1 MAINWQVRSVADS
14 TIDEIKS
21 RAKNRGLSI
30 GQYLDWHFTQDIDM
44 VRYDSSKK
52 KKEYKICLSVDAM
65 NSLKRLAANEGYGVA
80 KYLEA
85 LANGKTSC

>member
-1 MAINWQVRSVADS
+1 MAINWQVRSVNDS

-52 KKEYKICLSVDAM
+52 EKEYKICLPVDAM
-65 NSLKRLAANEGYGVA
+65 NNLKRLAANEGYGVA
-80 KYLEA
+80 KYLQ
-85 LANGKTSC
+85 NIVTKTT